1 LQDLRYERHRVRFV
15 IHREHQDVLET
26 RQATSCGVVAPRG

>member
-26 RQATSCGVVAPRG
+26 RQATSRGVVAPRG